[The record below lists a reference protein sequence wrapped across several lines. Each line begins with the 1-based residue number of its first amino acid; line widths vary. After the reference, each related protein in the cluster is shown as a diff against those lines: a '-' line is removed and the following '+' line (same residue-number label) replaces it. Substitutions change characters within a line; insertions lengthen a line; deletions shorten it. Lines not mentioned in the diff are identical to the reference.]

1 MKKVKYAIHPQTG
14 KMTKFEIMDTV
25 FTYGLSDKE
34 KFIVE
39 KNLPNSEIEVY
50 DCTDCFTDV
59 IAIGNPIAIII
70 NPDSIVSDDLD
81 LLNWYYKDFN
91 GAYSEKIIFTKQSD
105 KTNLLENYVKFITFS
120 SEFEFET
127 KLKYLLLESGNKKKK
142 VDNYSD
148 TIAQTIRVLAEIRK
162 HDGITTAKLAEIVE
176 RTPRTVARYI
186 NNLEC
191 AGELIMY
198 DKKKGWS
205 LPEGKSILWGDF

>member
-1 MKKVKYAIHPQTG
+1 MKKVKYAVNPRTG
-14 KMTKFEIMDTV
+14 KMTKFEITDTV
-25 FTYGLSDKE
+25 FVYGLSDKE
-34 KFIVE
+34 KNIVE
-39 KNLPNSEIEVY
+39 CNLPNSEIEVY
-50 DCTDCFTDV
+50 DCSDCFTDV

-70 NPDSIVSDDLD
+70 DPDTVTADDLD

-91 GAYSEKIIFTKQSD
+91 GSFPEKIIFTKQSD
-105 KTNLLENYVKFITFS
+105 KIDLLEKYVKLTVFS

-127 KLKYLLLESGNKKKK
+127 RLKYLLLESGRKKKK

-148 TIAQTIRVLAEIRK
+148 TVAQMIRVLSEIRK
-162 HDGITTAKLAEIVE
+162 HDGITTAALAEIVE
-176 RTPRTVARYI
+176 RTPRTVVRYI